1 MADGNR
7 ILESGSD
14 TRILESGATRITE
27 NFVPAETSLVGTGTQ
42 VAVASLNGSA
52 DANLTGTGTQ
62 TVVAT
67 SKQSG
72 SFGPITGSV
81 TRVLESGDI
90 RITEGG
96 DTRITAD
103 VVVNSGESTIT
114 INGTLVLFLS
124 EAYIKQAGVWTVF
137 TPYIQYKGNWQVP
150 EKLSK
155 NISDDWKRIY

>member
-1 MADGNR
+1 MADGYR

-14 TRILESGATRITE
+14 TRILESGDSRITE
-27 NFVPAETSLVGTGTQ
+27 NYIPAETSLVGTGTQ
-42 VAVASLNGSA
+42 VAVAVYKASGFIS
-52 DANLTGTGTQ
+52 LTGTGTQ

-67 SKQSG
+67 SQQSA
-72 SFGPITGSV
+72 SFSPITGSV

-90 RITEGG
+90 RITEDG
-96 DTRITAD
+96 DTRVTAN
-103 VVVNSGESTIT
+103 VVINSGESTIV
-114 INGTLVLFLS
+114 INGTLLPFLS

-137 TPYIQYKGNWQVP
+137 TPYVQYNGNWQVP

>member
-67 SKQSG
+67 SKQSA

-96 DTRITAD
+96 DTRIAAD

>member
-1 MADGNR
+1 MADGYR

-14 TRILESGATRITE
+14 TRILESGDTRITE
-27 NFVPAETSLVGTGTQ
+27 NYIPAETSLVGTGTQ

-67 SKQSG
+67 SQQSA
-72 SFGPITGSV
+72 SFSPITGSV

-90 RITEGG
+90 HITE
-96 DTRITAD
+96 D
-103 VVVNSGESTIT
+103 
-114 INGTLVLFLS
+114 
-124 EAYIKQAGVWTVF
+124 GVWTVF
-137 TPYIQYKGNWQVP
+137 TPYVQYNGNWQVP

>member
-1 MADGNR
+1 MDDGNR

-72 SFGPITGSV
+72 SFGPVTGSV

-103 VVVNSGESTIT
+103 VVINSGESTII
-114 INGTLVLFLS
+114 INGTLVLFFS

>member
-72 SFGPITGSV
+72 SFGPVTGSV

>member
-1 MADGNR
+1 MADGYR

-14 TRILESGATRITE
+14 TRILESGDSRITE
-27 NFVPAETSLVGTGTQ
+27 NYIPAETSLVGTGTQ
-42 VAVASLNGSA
+42 VAVAVYKASGFIS
-52 DANLTGTGTQ
+52 LTGTGTQ

-67 SKQSG
+67 SQQSA
-72 SFGPITGSV
+72 SLSPITGSV

-90 RITEGG
+90 RITEDG

-103 VVVNSGESTIT
+103 VVINSGESTII
-114 INGTLVLFLS
+114 INGTLLPFLS

-137 TPYIQYKGNWQVP
+137 TPYVQYNGNWQVP

-155 NISDDWKRIY
+155 NISEDWKRIY

>member
-1 MADGNR
+1 MADGYR

-14 TRILESGATRITE
+14 TRILESGDTRITE
-27 NFVPAETSLVGTGTQ
+27 NYIPAETSLVGTGTQ

-67 SKQSG
+67 SQQSA
-72 SFGPITGSV
+72 SFSPITGSV

-90 RITEGG
+90 RITEDG

-103 VVVNSGESTIT
+103 VIINSGESTII
-114 INGTLVLFLS
+114 INGTLLPFLS

-137 TPYIQYKGNWQVP
+137 TPYVQYNGNWQVP

-155 NISDDWKRIY
+155 NISEDWKRIY